1 MLKSEVS
8 FIQIC
13 IENQLQEK
21 IHQNINHHFYESG
34 LLMTLIFISRRL
46 FLPDN
51 GGQKKNKCGHILFMV
66 TSLHSSFL
74 QLKLHMC
81 FIPFLFLLSAC
92 IPCQTAS
99 VHNKKKAVVYIIL
112 YRFYIPFIFYSTL
125 TISRGGRIQVLIDF
139 LDFSVININLL
150 VFQCSQ
156 QELLKGIVL
165 LDYLALGES

>member
-66 TSLHSSFL
+66 TSLHSFL